1 MGVAA
6 SLNSSAEPIGG
17 GGMSAGSN
25 CQKHLFTLQLC
36 NHFIMK
42 SCPLLSHS
50 EIIECICPHTS
61 VHVGIRCDHTRLREM
76 NAIWSV

>member
-36 NHFIMK
+36 K
-42 SCPLLSHS
+42 SFYNEELPVTVSL
-50 EIIECICPHTS
+50 
-61 VHVGIRCDHTRLREM
+61 
-76 NAIWSV
+76 